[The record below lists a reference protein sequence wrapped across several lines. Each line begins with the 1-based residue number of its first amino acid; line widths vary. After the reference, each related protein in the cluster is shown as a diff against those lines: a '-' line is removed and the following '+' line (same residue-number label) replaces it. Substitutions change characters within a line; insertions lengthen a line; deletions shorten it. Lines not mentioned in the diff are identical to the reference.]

1 MFLGTNYLGFV
12 CDIFVV
18 EYLLADVLRDKL
30 LGICVRYF
38 CGRITVGRCFAGQ
51 TTSNLCTIIFAVCSM
66 PVNPCF

>member
-30 LGICVRYF
+30 LGICVRSFLQYVVCLLTHVF
-38 CGRITVGRCFAGQ
+38 EEKLLGNSV
-51 TTSNLCTIIFAVCSM
+51 IFAVEYLIAD
-66 PVNPCF
+66 VF